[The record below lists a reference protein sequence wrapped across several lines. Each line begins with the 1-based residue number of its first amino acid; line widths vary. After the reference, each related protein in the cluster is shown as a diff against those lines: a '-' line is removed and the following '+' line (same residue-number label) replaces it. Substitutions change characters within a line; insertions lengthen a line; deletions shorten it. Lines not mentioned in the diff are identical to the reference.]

1 MAALTPSTTRGAS
14 LTERTR
20 HRVVILGGG
29 FGGLAAARA
38 LARAP
43 VEVTLVDKRN
53 HHLFQPLLY
62 QVATAGLS
70 APDIAAPIRTLVR
83 KQQNATVLLARAVA
97 IDTDARV
104 VRLVDGEVAYDT
116 LVVATGVTNHY
127 FGHPEWERF
136 APGLK
141 SLEEALDIRRRI
153 LLAYEGAERAQ
164 TDAERARHLTFVV
177 VGAGPTGVE
186 LAGALAEIA
195 RRTMTRNFR
204 RFDPREARVVLVEGG
219 PRVLPSFPDELSVRA
234 LADLRELGV
243 EVRLDTRVQAI
254 DARGV
259 TLPDERIEAE
269 TVLWGA
275 GVRGVPIAATL
286 GVELDRAGRV
296 VVGSDLAIPSTPSV
310 LVIGDAA
317 ACKQPD
323 GSLVPGVAQGA
334 IQGGVY
340 AARAVMARLEGREV
354 APFVYRDLGS
364 MATIGRK
371 RAVASIGSIR
381 LTGLFAWL
389 AWLFVHLMA
398 LVDFRSRFFVL
409 LEWAWAYVSF
419 QRSARI
425 ILDRAA
431 PRGEGDPAGNGASQ
445 NSK

>member
-1 MAALTPSTTRGAS
+1 
-14 LTERTR
+14 
-20 HRVVILGGG
+20 VILGGG

-43 VEVTLVDKRN
+43 VDVTLVDKRN

-70 APDIAAPIRTLVR
+70 APDIAAPIRKILR
-83 KQQNATVLLARAVA
+83 KQANATVLMARAVA
-97 IDTDARV
+97 IDPAARV
-104 VRLVDGEVAYDT
+104 VRLGDGELAYDS
-116 LVVATGVTNHY
+116 LIVATGVTNHY
-127 FGHPEWERF
+127 FGHDDWERF

-153 LLAYEGAERAQ
+153 LLAYEGAERAS
-164 TDAERARHLTFVV
+164 TDEERARYLTFVV
-177 VGAGPTGVE
+177 VGGGPTGVE
-186 LAGALAEIA
+186 LAGSLAEIA

-204 RFDPREARVVLVEGG
+204 RFDPRRARIVLVEGG
-219 PRVLPSFPDELSVRA
+219 PRVLASFPEELSARA
-234 LADLRELGV
+234 LDDLRELGV
-243 EVRLDTRVQAI
+243 EVRLEARVQAI

-275 GVRGVPIAATL
+275 GVHGVPIVKTL
-286 GVELDRAGRV
+286 GAELDRAGRV
-296 VVGSDLAIPSTPSV
+296 VVGPDLAVPSAPTV
-310 LVIGDAA
+310 YVVGDAA

-334 IQGGVY
+334 IQGGIHV
-340 AARAVMARLEGREV
+340 ARAVMARLEGREP

-371 RAVASIGSIR
+371 RAVAAIGSLR

-431 PRGEGDPAGNGASQ
+431 PRADTAGAPSSIEPQ

>member
-14 LTERTR
+14 PTERTR

-83 KQQNATVLLARAVA
+83 KQRNATVLLARAVA

-219 PRVLPSFPDELSVRA
+219 PRVLPSFPEELSARA
-234 LADLRELGV
+234 LSDLRELGV

-275 GVRGVPIAATL
+275 GVHGVPIATTL

-296 VVGSDLAIPSTPSV
+296 VVGADLAIPSTPSV

-340 AARAVMARLEGREV
+340 AARSIVARLEGREV

-381 LTGLFAWL
+381 LTGLLAWL

-431 PRGEGDPAGNGASQ
+431 PRGEGDPARNGTPQ